1 MRAPGQGT
9 RTPSQTVGAVAEL
22 FRTQPGAHPHRS
34 ITANGPLGA
43 SIYDLDCPAGG
54 T

>member
-22 FRTQPGAHPHRS
+22 FRKGSAIPAFDATRKL
-34 ITANGPLGA
+34 TAF
-43 SIYDLDCPAGG
+43 AGWADSLAVLILI
-54 T
+54 